1 MTQDQRGPAYLCSFM
16 SVALTVFQIAWSTTW
31 GTLHVRIR
39 KGRGYARAREAIGS
53 RDDWYRHLNPV
64 LFVAQLALSV
74 ACFWSDAPWLFELHN
89 NVPLR
94 LVGAALLSA
103 AFLLTLAAVR
113 HLGDNYSPCY
123 DPHLPGTLVTSG
135 PYSIIRHPMYL
146 AKLLAGAGTLLLS
159 GSFWLAPSTL
169 YLFAAT
175 LRATR
180 CEDLQLLHLPGY
192 PQYAAR
198 TARLVPYVR

>member
-1 MTQDQRGPAYLCSFM
+1 M
-16 SVALTVFQIAWSTTW
+16 SVALTVFQVAWSTAW

-39 KGRGYARAREAIGS
+39 KGRGYARAREAVGS
-53 RDDWYRHLNPV
+53 RDDWYRRLHPV

-74 ACFWSDAPWLFELHN
+74 ACFWSDAPWLLELHN

-94 LVGAALLSA
+94 LVGAVLLSA
-103 AFLLTLAAVR
+103 ALLLTLAALR

-123 DPHLPGTLVTSG
+123 DSHLPGTLVTSG

-159 GSFWLAPSTL
+159 GSVWLAPCTL

-180 CEDLQLLHLPGY
+180 SEDVQLLLRQLPGY

-198 TARLVPYVR
+198 TPRLIPYVL